1 MGLVTPDFGLLFW
14 MVLVFLTVLFVLK
27 KFAWKPILGSLKERE
42 DSIENALLSAEK
54 ARDEMAKLQEGN
66 EKILTEARQEKTE
79 MLKEAR
85 DIKQK
90 MIDDAKGKAVEEANK
105 MIEAAKIAIQNE
117 KASAIEDIKQNI
129 AEISV
134 NIAEKILKQQ
144 LKDDK
149 QQKELMDKYIKEIKL
164 N

>member
-66 EKILTEARQEKTE
+66 EKILAEARQEKTE

-90 MIDDAKGKAVEEANK
+90 MIDEAKGKAVEEANK
-105 MIEAAKIAIQNE
+105 MIEAAKLAIQNE
-117 KASAIEDIKQNI
+117 KLAAIDDIKQNI
-129 AEISV
+129 ATISV

-144 LKDDK
+144 LKSDE

>member
-42 DSIENALLSAEK
+42 DSIENALKSAEK
-54 ARDEMAKLQEGN
+54 ARDEMAKLQEDN

-85 DIKQK
+85 NIKQK
-90 MIDDAKGKAVEEANK
+90 MIDDAKGKASEEANK
-105 MIEAAKIAIQNE
+105 IIVSAKVAIQNE
-117 KASAIEDIKQNI
+117 KAAALEDIKQNI

-134 NIAEKILKQQ
+134 SIAEKILKQQ

>member
-27 KFAWKPILGSLKERE
+27 KFAWKPILSSLKERE
-42 DSIENALLSAEK
+42 DSIEDALLSAEK
-54 ARDEMAKLQEGN
+54 ARDEMAKLQESN
-66 EKILTEARQEKTE
+66 EKILAEARQEKTE

-117 KASAIEDIKQNI
+117 KTAALDDIKQNI
-129 AEISV
+129 ATISV

-144 LKDDK
+144 LKDTE
-149 QQKELMDKYIKEIKL
+149 QQKELMDKYIKDIKL